1 MKPAV
6 SKRKEKQKP
15 PRDGVYRT
23 GLYQGKGESFTGY
36 PDNVIRITS
45 RGKELASGKRLH
57 PTQKPLDLLEFL
69 IRIYSQPGD
78 IVLDNCIGSGSTAVA
93 AIRTGRRFI
102 GMEKDEHF
110 YKIAAERIAKE
121 REGLV

>member
-1 MKPAV
+1 MQPFSAG
-6 SKRKEKQKP
+6 QLLTAGG
-15 PRDGVYRT
+15 DT
-23 GLYQGKGESFTGY
+23 
-36 PDNVIRITS
+36 DNIIRISS
-45 RGKELASGKRLH
+45 RGRELASGKRLH

-110 YKIAAERIAKE
+110 YRIATERIAKE